1 MIEKYCESD
10 VLEIRGEVK
19 QVQIDSLSEEW
30 RTEQAGDSLYLY
42 ANDAQGLVQFS
53 KNLTDMVCLHRRAG
67 LEDVFLR
74 LTGRA
79 LRG

>member
-1 MIEKYCESD
+1 M
-10 VLEIRGEVK
+10 LEIRGEVEGIP
-19 QVQIDSLSEEW
+19 IDSLPQAW
-30 RTEQAGDSLYLY
+30 RTEKAGDSRYLY

-53 KNLTDMVCLHRRAG
+53 QHLTDMVCLHRRTG

-79 LRG
+79 LRA